1 MTRRLLDYGAH
12 AVLLECADFAEAR
25 ALRPAVED
33 QFDQV
38 SEIVPGARTLL
49 LRLRAPLTGSERQR
63 LLVLPAPD
71 QPVDDHGGVSIE
83 VDYSGEDLAE
93 VAERTGLDPDAVIA
107 AHTGQ
112 VWTVAFCGFAP
123 GFGYLVGEN
132 YRLRV
137 PRRDRPRTSVPAG
150 AVGLAD
156 TFSGIYPRPG
166 PGGWQLI
173 GRTDAVLWDLDRDP
187 PALLRPGVQVR
198 FTATTGA

>member
-1 MTRRLLDYGAH
+1 MTRRLLDYGAD
-12 AVLLECADFAEAR
+12 ALLVECADFAEAR
-25 ALRPAVED
+25 ALRPVVE
-33 QFDQV
+33 QEFDQV
-38 SEIVPGARTLL
+38 AEIVPGAQTLL
-49 LRLRAPLTGSERQR
+49 LRLQARLTVAERQR
-63 LLVLPAPD
+63 LLTLPAVDEPPND
-71 QPVDDHGGVSIE
+71 QTAVSIE

-93 VAERTGLDPDAVIA
+93 VAERTGLDPDAVVA

-123 GFGYLVGEN
+123 GFGYLVGEDD
-132 YRLRV
+132 RLRV

-156 TFSGIYPRPG
+156 TFSGIYPRSG

-173 GRTDAVLWDLDRDP
+173 GRTNATLWDLDRDP

-198 FTATTGA
+198 FTATALP